1 MKPLAD
7 DSNRASSAEACA
19 ALVAE
24 VVPLVM
30 RTIRAEMRGHRSPD
44 LSVPQFRT
52 LLFLR
57 RQPGVS
63 VSEVAEHIGLTLPTV
78 SKMIDRLVV
87 RDLVARHSAPEDRRR
102 ICLEL
107 TPLGAATLQATT
119 DITRK
124 RLAKRLA
131 ELPPQAHVAIIEAM
145 HSLQMV
151 FGEAPMMDEPESTS
165 ET

>member
-7 DSNRASSAEACA
+7 DSKSSYSAEECA
-19 ALVAE
+19 AQVAE

-57 RQPGVS
+57 RQPGAS
-63 VSEVAEHIGLTLPTV
+63 VSEVAGQIGLTLPSV
-78 SKMIDRLVV
+78 SKMIDRLVG
-87 RDLVARHSAPEDRRR
+87 RDLVVRHSAPGDRRR

-107 TPLGAATLQATT
+107 TPLGASTLQATT
-119 DITRK
+119 NATRE
-124 RLAKRLA
+124 RLA
-131 ELPPQAHVAIIEAM
+131 ERLMALPPDARAVIVQAM
-145 HSLQMV
+145 QSLQRV
-151 FGEAPMMDEPESTS
+151 FGEPPLIDES

>member
-7 DSNRASSAEACA
+7 DSNQSSSADECA

-24 VVPLVM
+24 IVPLVM

-57 RQPGVS
+57 RQPGVA
-63 VSEVAEHIGLTLPTV
+63 VSEVAEHSGLTLPSV
-78 SKMIDRLVV
+78 SKMIDRLVTRSLVV
-87 RDLVARHSAPEDRRR
+87 RHGVPEDRRR

-107 TPLGAATLQATT
+107 TPLGASTLQATT
-119 DITRK
+119 DVTRK
-124 RLAKRLA
+124 HLAERLAALSPDA
-131 ELPPQAHVAIIEAM
+131 HATIVQAM
-145 HSLQMV
+145 RSLQMV
-151 FGEAPMMDEPESTS
+151 FGEPPLSDDS

>member
-7 DSNRASSAEACA
+7 DSNQAYSADECA

-24 VVPLVM
+24 IVPLVM
-30 RTIRAEMRGHRSPD
+30 RTIRSEMRGHRSPD

-57 RQPGVS
+57 RQPGAS
-63 VSEVAEHIGLTLPTV
+63 VSQVAGHIGLSLPSV
-78 SKMIDRLVV
+78 SKMVYRLVA
-87 RDLVARHSAPEDRRR
+87 RSLVVRHSAPGDRRR

-119 DITRK
+119 NVTRAHLSE
-124 RLAKRLA
+124 RLSALSPDEHA
-131 ELPPQAHVAIIEAM
+131 AIVQAM
-145 HSLQMV
+145 RSLQTV
-151 FGEAPMMDEPESTS
+151 FGEPTLSSYPET
-165 ET
+165 

>member
-7 DSNRASSAEACA
+7 DSNRMYSADECA

-63 VSEVAEHIGLTLPTV
+63 ISDVAEHIGLTLPSV
-78 SKMIDRLVV
+78 SKMVDRLVT
-87 RDLVARHSAPEDRRR
+87 RGLVMRHSAPGDRRR

-107 TPLGAATLQATT
+107 TPLGAATLEATT
-119 DITRK
+119 RTTRERLSV
-124 RLAKRLA
+124 RLAALA
-131 ELPPQAHVAIIEAM
+131 PETRAVVVQAM

-151 FGEAPMMDEPESTS
+151 FGESALNGDS